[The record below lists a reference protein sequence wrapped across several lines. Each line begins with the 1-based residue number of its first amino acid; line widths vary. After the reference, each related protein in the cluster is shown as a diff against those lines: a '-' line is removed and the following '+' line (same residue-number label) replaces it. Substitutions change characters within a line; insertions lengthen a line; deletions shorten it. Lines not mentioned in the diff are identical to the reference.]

1 MPLSA
6 SAQYIWICNVNESPR
21 VLSIFEGADET
32 LCIKVIAR
40 KLVADA
46 KA

>member
-1 MPLSA
+1 
-6 SAQYIWICNVNESPR
+6 

-46 KA
+46 S